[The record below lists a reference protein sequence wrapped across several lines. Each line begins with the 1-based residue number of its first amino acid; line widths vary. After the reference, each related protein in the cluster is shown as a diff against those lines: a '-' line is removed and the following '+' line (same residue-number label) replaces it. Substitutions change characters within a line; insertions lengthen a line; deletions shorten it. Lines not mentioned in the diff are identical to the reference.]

1 MTYLWIKWLHI
12 LSATVLFGT
21 GLGIAFFKWWADRCR
36 EVQVT
41 AAVMRAVV
49 RADWLFTA
57 PAVVIQLAT
66 GLWLAAS
73 ADYPLDE
80 GWVLW
85 ALLLYL
91 LAGSCWLPVVWL
103 QLRMRDQA
111 LAAAASGEPLPRRYH
126 SYRRI
131 WITLGV
137 PAFSALVG
145 VFYLMVFKPQ

>member
-1 MTYLWIKWLHI
+1 
-12 LSATVLFGT
+12 
-21 GLGIAFFKWWADRCR
+21 
-36 EVQVT
+36 
-41 AAVMRAVV
+41 MRAVV

-91 LAGSCWLPVVWL
+91 LAGACWLPVVWL

-111 LAAAASGEPLPRRYH
+111 LAAAASGEPLPRRYRA
-126 SYRRI
+126 YQRI
-131 WITLGV
+131 WVALGV